1 MERTGLP
8 IAVVLTFADELA
20 RRGGHIDAAALSR
33 ALGHRVIVQTA
44 GNRIHLAAVKE
55 AIADLADWPAPALPA
70 PTDSQQVSGW
80 IDSVLLHPVWGALV
94 FFATMFAF
102 FQVVFTVAAPVQG
115 WIEAGCAAIADLAR
129 GAIGI
134 DWLAGLVADGLIGGV
149 GGVLS
154 FVPQITLLFL
164 MISLLEA
171 SGYMSRAA
179 FLMDRIMGRAGL
191 EGRAFVAMLSG
202 VACAIPGIMATR
214 ALPSAKARLATM
226 LTVPLMT
233 CSARLPVYTMLI
245 AMLVPADGPWG
256 DARWGVVD
264 VRGVILFGMYVLGA
278 VVAMLSAW
286 VAKRFLGGSGQQRP
300 STWRCPATGCRAS
313 ATSPVRCGRR

>member
-1 MERTGLP
+1 MLTAAHYTVSEVDERT
-8 IAVVLTFADELA
+8 
-20 RRGGHIDAAALSR
+20 RR
-33 ALGHRVIVQTA
+33 
-44 GNRIHLAAVKE
+44 
-55 AIADLADWPAPALPA
+55 
-70 PTDSQQVSGW
+70 

-191 EGRAFVAMLSG
+191 EGRAFVAVLSG